1 VSGAARPPLT
11 RDEVDGALRRLRDD
25 RERIGAA
32 LAELEAHPGHALL
45 EGAGLTGET
54 ARRQGEL
61 RSRTAALWSLFD
73 LYGRVL
79 GDAERLRARHPRPGQ
94 AQLAELTR
102 LLTGPSVELPAPQVP
117 LERRTLLSAPAG
129 ERLTLDGAVARMN
142 PLFEEAARI
151 VAGVDAVWSALLSRF
166 DEVERACAAAREAA
180 RAAGGAAGLDRVER
194 ELAAVR
200 ETIRADPLSLA
211 RADGTADT
219 SRLDA
224 LDAELRDLRRRLE
237 EAARLRAGH
246 AERLARLRDA
256 VGRVRRTEE
265 QARRARAD
273 ALAKISFAAVPAA
286 PDTAPALADRLAAL
300 DALRAG
306 GRWEEPAARLADLDA
321 AVQTALARA
330 REAVDIFTGL
340 LDRREELRGRLDA
353 YRAKA
358 ARLGHLEDD
367 ELTALYERARALLW
381 TSPCDLRGAT
391 AALSAYQQAVSA
403 RAKGSRR

>member
-1 VSGAARPPLT
+1 MSGAARPPLT

-25 RERIGAA
+25 KERIGAA

-45 EGAGLTGET
+45 DGAGLTGET

-79 GDAERLRARHPRPGQ
+79 GDAERLRARHPRPSQ

-102 LLTGPSVELPAPQVP
+102 LLTGPSVELPAPEVP

-151 VAGVDAVWSALLSRF
+151 VAGVDAVWSALLARF
-166 DEVERACAAAREAA
+166 DEVDRAHAAVRELAG
-180 RAAGGAAGLDRVER
+180 RAGGAGDLDRVER

-200 ETIRADPLSLA
+200 ETMRTDPLALV
-211 RADGTADT
+211 RADGTAGS

-224 LDAELRDLRRRLE
+224 LDAELRDLRGRLE

-246 AERLARLRDA
+246 AERVARVRDA
-256 VGRVRRTEE
+256 VGRVRRIEE

-273 ALAKISFAAVPAA
+273 VLAKISFPVVPAA
-286 PDTAPALADRLAAL
+286 PDAAPALADRLAAL
-300 DALRAG
+300 DGLRDD
-306 GRWEEPAARLADLDA
+306 GRWEELAARLADLDGA
-321 AVQTALARA
+321 ADTALTRA

-367 ELTALYERARALLW
+367 ELAAMYERARALLW

-391 AALSAYQQAVSA
+391 VALSAYQQAISA